1 MKCIFNL
8 LLISLCFIQTTFGQA
23 RKSSFGLSFGT
34 TQYNLENILNN
45 KIGYNYG
52 NFGLHY
58 YYKIDTTYFLLATYA
73 NGGVPDNS
81 GNPLG
86 SYKELKSSFNRGNL
100 SVYKKIVNQ
109 PKGSIAAG
117 AGLGYQNSYFQC
129 YNCNILANF
138 RNDYNINIGLHAE
151 KKISKNLSA
160 FLLAEAAYSVVNSIN
175 DSKNIVVNNPLGG
188 YDVIKNTA
196 SNHLNL
202 SMGLKYTF
210 HKRPKKIVEM
220 DSDKDSVMNSIDKC
234 PDTPMGMKVDHEGC
248 PIIQPIIGYKITLK
262 DADEDG
268 VADSLDKCPQT
279 KKGELVN
286 AAGCSQS
293 QLDDDQDGVANSMD
307 KCPTEKGTIA
317 NFGCPEISKSIEKKV
332 IEIANE
338 INFVTNKA
346 DLLPSS
352 LGKLNELIL
361 ILIENPEFN
370 IVISGHTDDV
380 GSEEFNLALSEK
392 RTQSVIDYLASKG
405 IVKNR
410 MVGLSFGESKL
421 KVNDLSE
428 DARSVNRRVEI
439 KVFIKK

>member
-1 MKCIFNL
+1 MKYIFFSCI
-8 LLISLCFIQTTFGQA
+8 ISLFVVQSTFGQET
-23 RKSSFGLSFGT
+23 KSSFGVSFGT

-58 YYKIDTTYFLLATYA
+58 YYKIDSAYFLLASYA

-81 GNPLG
+81 GNPFG

-100 SVYKKIVNQ
+100 SLYKKVVKQ
-109 PKGSIAAG
+109 PKGSIALG
-117 AGLGYQNSYFQC
+117 LGLGYQNSYFQC

-138 RNDYNINIGLHAE
+138 RNDYNLNVGIHAE
-151 KKISKNLSA
+151 KKLTKNLSI
-160 FLLAEAAYSVVNSIN
+160 FLLAEGAYSVANSIN

-196 SNHLNL
+196 ANHINA
-202 SMGLKYTF
+202 SIGLKYTF
-210 HKRPKKIVEM
+210 HKRPKKVET
-220 DSDKDSVMNSIDKC
+220 DADKDSVMNSLDKC
-234 PDTPMGMKVDHEGC
+234 PDTPIGMKVDKEGC
-248 PIIQPIIGYKITLK
+248 PIIQMIIVPTIKLK
-262 DADEDG
+262 DLDEDG

-279 KKGELVN
+279 KKGEIVN
-286 AAGCSQS
+286 STGCSPT
-293 QLDDDQDGVANSMD
+293 QLDDDQDGVVNSLD
-307 KCPTEKGTIA
+307 KCPTEKGTLT
-317 NFGCPEISKSIEKKV
+317 NYGCPEISKTIEKKV

-410 MVGLSFGESKL
+410 MLGLSFGESKL
-421 KVNDLSE
+421 KVNESSE
-428 DARSVNRRVEI
+428 DARSVNRRVEL
-439 KVFIKK
+439 KVFIRK

>member
-1 MKCIFNL
+1 MKFIYFIFF
-8 LLISLCFIQTTFGQA
+8 LCLFQTTFGQST
-23 RKSSFGLSFGT
+23 KSSFGVSIGT

-58 YYKIDTTYFLLATYA
+58 YYKIDTTYFLLATYT

-81 GNPLG
+81 GNPFG

-100 SVYKKIVNQ
+100 SLYKKVVNQ
-109 PKGSIAAG
+109 PKGAIALG
-117 AGLGYQNSYFQC
+117 LGLGYQNSYFQC

-138 RNDYNINIGLHAE
+138 RNDYNLNVGVHAE
-151 KKISKNLSA
+151 KKLTKSLSI
-160 FLLAEAAYSVVNSIN
+160 FLLAEGAYSVVNSIN

-196 SNHLNL
+196 ANHL
-202 SMGLKYTF
+202 SASIGLKYTF
-210 HKRPKKIVEM
+210 YKRPKKVET
-220 DSDKDSVMNSIDKC
+220 DADKDSVVNSLDKC
-234 PDTPMGMKVDHEGC
+234 PDTPFGMKVDKEGC
-248 PIIQPIIGYKITLK
+248 PIIQPIIGFSIKLK

-268 VADSLDKCPQT
+268 IVDSLDKCPQT
-279 KKGELVN
+279 KKGEIVN
-286 AAGCSQS
+286 STGCSPS
-293 QLDDDQDGVANSMD
+293 QLDDDQDGVMNSID
-307 KCPTEKGTIA
+307 KCPTEKGTMA
-317 NFGCPEISKSIEKKV
+317 NFGCPEISKTIEKKV

-361 ILIENPEFN
+361 ILIENTEFN

-421 KVNDLSE
+421 KVNDATE
-428 DARSVNRRVEI
+428 NARNVNRRVEI
-439 KVFIKK
+439 KVYLKK

>member
-1 MKCIFNL
+1 MFCMF
-8 LLISLCFIQTTFGQA
+8 QTTFGQL
-23 RKSSFGLSFGT
+23 RKSSLGLSFGS
-34 TQYNLENILNN
+34 TQYHLDNILNN

-58 YYKIDTTYFLLATYA
+58 YYKIETAYFLLATYT

-81 GNPLG
+81 GNPFG

-100 SVYKKIVNQ
+100 SLYKKVVNQ
-109 PKGSIAAG
+109 PNGAIALG
-117 AGLGYQNSYFQC
+117 LGLGYQNSYFQC

-138 RNDYNINIGLHAE
+138 RNDYNINVGVHAE
-151 KKISKNLSA
+151 KKLAKNLA
-160 FLLAEAAYSVVNSIN
+160 IFLLAEGAYSVANSIN

-196 SNHLNL
+196 SNHINA
-202 SMGLKYTF
+202 SIGLKYTF
-210 HKRPKKIVEM
+210 HKRPKKNET
-220 DSDKDSVMNSIDKC
+220 DADKDSVVNSLDKC
-234 PDTPMGMKVDHEGC
+234 PDTPIGMKVDKQGC
-248 PIIQPIIGYKITLK
+248 PIIQPIIVPTIKLK
-262 DADEDG
+262 DSDEDG
-268 VADSLDKCPQT
+268 VMDSLDKCPQT
-279 KKGELVN
+279 KKGEIVN
-286 AAGCSQS
+286 ASGCSLS
-293 QLDDDQDGVANSMD
+293 QLDDDQDGVVNSLD
-307 KCPTEKGTIA
+307 KCPTEKGTMA
-317 NFGCPEISKSIEKKV
+317 NYGCPEISKSLEKKIV
-332 IEIANE
+332 EIANE

-346 DLLPSS
+346 ELLPSS

-392 RTQSVIDYLASKG
+392 RTQSVIDYLASKS

-421 KVNDLSE
+421 KVNDATE
-428 DARSVNRRVEI
+428 DARSINRRVEI
-439 KVFIKK
+439 KVYIKK